1 MKMYFIAV
9 LLLFTLLSNAQS
21 GAVIGVGASLGY
33 TDNPAVM
40 AKAGALSGWHISVT
54 ARLGP
59 YFWYLK
65 PGLELHKMNLLSSS
79 VFNPFAESNPATY
92 IVKAPVQIGAR
103 VFKIGNL
110 LFRASAGIGSNFIWS
125 IEKNTLSLDHNT
137 LRDLHL
143 GALGGL
149 GLDIGPF
156 AIDFQ
161 FEKGFTELYKST
173 DYKIDY
179 VTVTTGIFF

>member
-1 MKMYFIAV
+1 MYFIAV

-59 YFWYLK
+59 DFWYLK
-65 PGLELHKMNLLSSS
+65 PGLELHKIQLESSG
-79 VFNPFAESNPATY
+79 VFDPFKESPAMF
-92 IVKAPVQIGAR
+92 IVKGPVQLGAR
-103 VFKIGNL
+103 IFKVGNL
-110 LFRASAGIGSNFIWS
+110 LFRASAGLGTNS
-125 IEKNTLSLDHNT
+125 LSLDHNT